1 MKNIKLQIK
10 VSIELNEFGKND
22 IRCQTNKDK
31 SFQLRIG
38 YWEKLDYSII
48 KKIQDKLFIHISEE
62 ILEDEDCGMLYNY
75 IVYWELPSIE
85 DNDEEPVSNCCTAPF
100 TFPGWPDSDV
110 CSRCKEHADNLDL
123 EEMEFLHNYES
134 QKSLESLVDN
144 NPDDGSWIGR

>member
-75 IVYWELPSIE
+75 TVFWELPQIE
-85 DNDEEPVSNCCTAPF
+85 DEEPMSNCCSAPF
-100 TFPGWPDSDV
+100 TFPGWPDSDM
-110 CSRCKEHADNLDL
+110 CSQCKEHADEWDP
-123 EEMEFLHNYES
+123 EELES
-134 QKSLESLVDN
+134 QESLESLVDN
-144 NPDDGSWIGR
+144 NPDDGSWVGR